1 MKKIQ
6 RVNLWTA
13 KWMQNVVVIGKT
25 WNNFIE
31 SSSLVLEKIYGL
43 VKTRKGNKPLR
54 VITSECGTGVEN
66 QSIIAGKCFF
76 PGVL

>member
-31 SSSLVLEKIYGL
+31 SSSLVQEKIYGR
-43 VKTRKGNKPLR
+43 VKTQRK
-54 VITSECGTGVEN
+54 
-66 QSIIAGKCFF
+66 
-76 PGVL
+76 